1 LVKCNKRAA
10 QQVGL
15 DALENFTDRCEVVL
29 LINLGTNMRLEDGLP
44 LLGCSGQRLA
54 ADRWLRNIWRSAR
67 YRRFHASCAFS
78 CWTAASRCLEAS
90 PSAATRSSAALIL
103 RDGPRFSF
111 ESISQR
117 LRSSLHCRQAL
128 TQFSIVVGPPRPRG
142 MRWSTVAWSGATL

>member
-1 LVKCNKRAA
+1 L
-10 QQVGL
+10 VGL
-15 DALENFTDRCEVVL
+15 DALEISMSVAARSHLDQSIDPLGETCGLRTLPVL
-29 LINLGTNMRLEDGLP
+29 P
-44 LLGCSGQRLA
+44 WASGQRLA